1 MFVRECVLRCN
12 AKIAFVLLLAS
23 TLLACKDVEQSSE
36 LLNSFEPEFVA
47 QWQKV
52 VEASEPPAEYSLQAA
67 CTPQVIEA
75 NPQLAVKGTIIMVH
89 GFTACNQQFF
99 DWGLQLAA
107 AGYHVVLPAL
117 PGHGLVGE
125 QQDLLLESSGLANS
139 AQVYSDFADQLVLL
153 GQLSPGPSKIIAGLS
168 VGGAVAAA
176 VAIRGEQTFDK
187 ALLMAPFLAIPMT
200 YSPEEGPQLEPL
212 SPQEELDL
220 LDLLNSETDNSEQLE
235 QLWQQ
240 FAQLLEQFRTGV
252 AQSLLAL
259 LKLSI
264 FIPQLDYNW
273 GPDCEDERMAGRAG
287 ICNFKI
293 SNLFAVD
300 SFGRETLEAYQQADS
315 LELQIQLVAVE
326 NDNGADPLA
335 IQILAERLNSLVGE
349 QASGYC
355 LYDGTI
361 VPHSF
366 ISKYDNIVLADEGAV
381 DVHSSALA
389 NMEALW
395 LSRFYSEAMEFI
407 DSDTPNLFANEQGF
421 CIQQAL

>member
-1 MFVRECVLRCN
+1 MFMCDCVLRYSSR
-12 AKIAFVLLLAS
+12 IVFFMLLVVA
-23 TLLACKDVEQSSE
+23 LLACKDVEQSSD
-36 LLNSFEPEFVA
+36 LLNNFEPEFVA
-47 QWQKV
+47 QWQTV
-52 VEASEPPAEYSLQAA
+52 VEASEPPAEFSLQAA
-67 CTPQVIEA
+67 CIPQVIEA
-75 NPQLAVKGTIIMVH
+75 NPQQALKGTIIIVH

-117 PGHGLVGE
+117 PGHGLEAE
-125 QQDLLLESSGLANS
+125 QQDLLLEASGLANN
-139 AQVYSDFADQLVLL
+139 AQVYSDFSDQLVLL

-200 YSPEEGPQLEPL
+200 YSTEPGPQLAPL

-220 LDLLNSETDNSEQLE
+220 LDLLNAETDNSEQLE
-235 QLWQQ
+235 QIWQQ

-259 LKLSI
+259 LKLST
-264 FIPQLDYNW
+264 FIPQLDYSW
-273 GPDCEDERMAGRAG
+273 GPACEDERAAGRAG

-300 SFGRETLEAYQQADS
+300 SFGRETLVAYQQAES
-315 LELQIQLVAVE
+315 LAVQVQLVAVE
-326 NDNGADPLA
+326 NDSGADPLA
-335 IQILAERLNSLVGE
+335 IQTLAERLNSLVGE
-349 QASGYC
+349 QALGYC
-355 LYDGTI
+355 LYDGEI

-366 ISKYDNIVLADEGAV
+366 ISKYDNIVLADAGAT
-381 DVHSSALA
+381 DVLSSALA

-395 LSRFYSEAMEFI
+395 LSRFYSEAIEFI
-407 DSDTPNLFANEQGF
+407 DSDTPNFFEHEQGF
-421 CIQQAL
+421 CIQQS